1 VSQGIDLTS
10 FGSSAGS
17 LSTSSY
23 TVVSLLFLFEIE
35 NLLRNPE
42 FDPVENVFS
51 RRRWKHPEACSVT
64 NCKKA
69 SAHTY
74 SHVNMIPH
82 FSLHMEYSSLHQIV
96 SLL

>member
-1 VSQGIDLTS
+1 METGDWRLEAHSRILCLEGIDLTS

-42 FDPVENVFS
+42 FDPVENVSS
-51 RRRWKHPEACSVT
+51 RRRWKHPDACSVIQ
-64 NCKKA
+64 K
-69 SAHTY
+69 
-74 SHVNMIPH
+74 
-82 FSLHMEYSSLHQIV
+82 
-96 SLL
+96 